1 MIFRAETFHQVDP
14 MLPAKSP
21 ETKRNQRV
29 DPFSQCK
36 RDKAGAD
43 FARLRENFT
52 LGMATEPGLV
62 AMSVQPVY
70 LETGP
75 IFLPAPT
82 PAAFQKKKFHEDV
95 SVCADS
101 PRFSRI

>member
-21 ETKRNQRV
+21 ETKRNQRI
-29 DPFSQCK
+29 DPFGQGK

-43 FARLRENFT
+43 FTRLRENFT

-75 IFLPAPT
+75 VFLSAPA

-95 SVCADS
+95 SDCADS
-101 PRFSRI
+101 PRFSRT